1 MALSTRRPGRPT
13 NDGTPGINRAAL
25 AKAMMATTWPEWS
38 LKTRCRYGSQ
48 DDFARF
54 TGYAY
59 KQLETA
65 MLDAIKLAK
74 LQQPNFDDL
83 NGLKGLSV
91 ALFEQHN
98 AHLLDGGPRRRS
110 SRVARPAAYDQAMH
124 TVVKH
129 LFAKLRYASARGTTN
144 IKQALD
150 IPAASKDGQ
159 KKLVVVLKAAPTTST
174 SPVLP
179 FASTSIVHNLDN
191 RFDNS
196 LSRAY
201 FVDTTNTAFE
211 PAIPRRASE
220 RLILRSFAPNVEA
233 PCPSLPT
240 GAVDLTLKP
249 AGLYSY
255 QSAYKSVLPQ
265 SQYLSH
271 NSPMEHCPRNEES
284 QENNMIVTS

>member
-38 LKTRCRYGSQ
+38 LKTRCRYGSE

-83 NGLKGLSV
+83 NELKGLSV

-129 LFAKLRYASARGTTN
+129 LFAKLRYASVRGTTN

-159 KKLVVVLKAAPTTST
+159 KKLVVVLKAPTTST
-174 SPVLP
+174 APVLR
-179 FASTSIVHNLDN
+179 FATTSIVHNLSN

-211 PAIPRRASE
+211 PAIPRRSSK
-220 RLILRSFAPNVEA
+220 RLILRSFAANVEA
-233 PCPSLPT
+233 PRPSLAT
-240 GAVDLTLKP
+240 GAVNLTSKP
-249 AGLYSY
+249 TGLYGY
-255 QSAYKSVLPQ
+255 HSAYTLPLPH
-265 SQYLSH
+265 SQHHSSIPLTQ
-271 NSPMEHCPRNEES
+271 HCPGSEES
-284 QENNMIVTS
+284 QENNMIITS